1 MTTVALSNKD
11 INVQSRLIE
20 QNTIN
25 GEQQTDI
32 NTNKGI
38 SQKSNDRWYQ
48 TERGQ
53 KPIRKKMTWKSC
65 KFKS

>member
-38 SQKSNDRWYQ
+38 SQKSND
-48 TERGQ
+48 
-53 KPIRKKMTWKSC
+53 C
-65 KFKS
+65 